1 MKITM
6 KSKRPL
12 LDDKLGRL
20 MHGDVVE
27 MPEHKARFYLERG
40 DASAYLTKV
49 VDEAPY
55 VEEVVQETPKLRARK
70 AK

>member
-1 MKITM
+1 MKIAI

-20 MHGDVVE
+20 MYGDIVE

-40 DASAYLTKV
+40 DATSYEAKV
-49 VDEAPY
+49 VIEQPY
-55 VEEVVQETPKLRARK
+55 VQEIEAEEPKKRTRK
-70 AK
+70 FK